1 MSVQD
6 NDNSDDLISSVKA
19 MDELVEEAIQIYEL
33 DNEKTN
39 LTDELYNSLRTITNY
54 LGFSM
59 DVDPKLLSLSQDTRI
74 ILMPSLDL
82 LIIKPNFKSEQKRL
96 DQLSLDE
103 TSNILKMVI
112 PNMINM
118 AKSERVMKNQ
128 KIAFVREATNR
139 LKRLPG
145 SSTEDMIV
153 NDTALHVE
161 GV

>member
-1 MSVQD
+1 MSVP
-6 NDNSDDLISSVKA
+6 NDTDADELASSMKA
-19 MDELVEEAIQIYEL
+19 IDSLVEETIQIYEL

-54 LGFSM
+54 LGFSI
-59 DVDPKLLSLSQDTRI
+59 DVEPRLLSLSQDTRI

-103 TSNILKMVI
+103 TSNILKSVI
-112 PNMINM
+112 PNLINM
-118 AKSERVMKNQ
+118 TRSDRILKNQ
-128 KIAFVREATNR
+128 KISFVREATKR
-139 LKRLPG
+139 LKRLPD

-153 NDTALHVE
+153 NNASLHVE

>member
-1 MSVQD
+1 MSVPD
-6 NDNSDDLISSVKA
+6 NTNPDELASAIKSMDDLV
-19 MDELVEEAIQIYEL
+19 DEAIQIYEL

-59 DVDPKLLSLSQDTRI
+59 DVDPRLMNLPQDTRI

-82 LIIKPNFKSEQKRL
+82 LIIKSNFKSEQKRL

-103 TSNILKMVI
+103 ISNILKLVI

-118 AKSERVMKNQ
+118 ARSDRILKNQ
-128 KIAFVREATNR
+128 KIVFVREATKR

-153 NDTALHVE
+153 NEPSLHVE

>member
-1 MSVQD
+1 MSVPDNTDQD
-6 NDNSDDLISSVKA
+6 GLVSSIKA
-19 MDELVEEAIQIYEL
+19 IDELVEEAIQIYEL

-59 DVDPKLLSLSQDTRI
+59 DVDPRLLSLSQDTRI

-82 LIIKPNFKSEQKRL
+82 LVIKPNFKSEQKRL

-103 TSNILKMVI
+103 TSNILKSVI
-112 PNMINM
+112 PNLIST
-118 AKSERVMKNQ
+118 ARADRILKNQ
-128 KIAFVREATNR
+128 KIAFVREATHR

-153 NDTALHVE
+153 NDPSLHVE

>member
-1 MSVQD
+1 MSVPDNADQD
-6 NDNSDDLISSVKA
+6 GLVSSIKA
-19 MDELVEEAIQIYEL
+19 IDELVEEAIQIYEL

-59 DVDPKLLSLSQDTRI
+59 DVEPQLLNLSQDTRI

-82 LIIKPNFKSEQKRL
+82 LIIKSNFKSEQKRL

-103 TSNILKMVI
+103 TSNILKSVI
-112 PNMINM
+112 PNLISM
-118 AKSERVMKNQ
+118 ARADRVLKNQ
-128 KIAFVREATNR
+128 KITFVREAAHR
-139 LKRLPG
+139 LKRLPS

-153 NDTALHVE
+153 NDASLHVE

>member
-1 MSVQD
+1 MSASS
-6 NDNSDDLISSVKA
+6 NTNPDDLSSSVKA

-39 LTDELYNSLRTITNY
+39 LTDELYNSLRTITSH

-59 DVDPKLLSLSQDTRI
+59 DVDPRLLSLSHDTRV

-82 LIIKPNFKSEQKRL
+82 LIIKSNFKSEQKRL

-103 TSNILKMVI
+103 TSNILNLVI

-118 AKSERVMKNQ
+118 ARSDRIIKNQ

-153 NDTALHVE
+153 NETSLHVE

>member
-1 MSVQD
+1 MPD
-6 NDNSDDLISSVKA
+6 NTDQ
-19 MDELVEEAIQIYEL
+19 DELVSSIKAIDELVDEAIQIYEL

-59 DVDPKLLSLSQDTRI
+59 DIDPRLLSLSQDTRI

-96 DQLSLDE
+96 DQLNLDE
-103 TSNILKMVI
+103 KSNILKSVI
-112 PNMINM
+112 PNLINM
-118 AKSERVMKNQ
+118 VRSDRISKNQ
-128 KIAFVREATNR
+128 KIIFVREATHR
-139 LKRLPG
+139 LKRLPS

-153 NDTALHVE
+153 NDASLHVE

>member
-1 MSVQD
+1 MSMPDNTDQD
-6 NDNSDDLISSVKA
+6 ELVSSIKA
-19 MDELVEEAIQIYEL
+19 IDELVEEAIQIYEL

-59 DVDPKLLSLSQDTRI
+59 DVDPRLLSLSQDTRI

-103 TSNILKMVI
+103 TSNILKSVI
-112 PNMINM
+112 PNLINM
-118 AKSERVMKNQ
+118 VRADRVLKNQ
-128 KIAFVREATNR
+128 KIAFVREATHR

-153 NDTALHVE
+153 NDSSLHVE

>member
-1 MSVQD
+1 MSVPD
-6 NDNSDDLISSVKA
+6 NTDADELVSSIKA

-59 DVDPKLLSLSQDTRI
+59 DVEPRLLSLSQDTRI

-96 DQLSLDE
+96 DQLSIDE
-103 TSNILKMVI
+103 TSNILKSVI
-112 PNMINM
+112 PNLINM
-118 AKSERVMKNQ
+118 ARSDRILKNQ
-128 KIAFVREATNR
+128 KIAFVREAMHR

-153 NDTALHVE
+153 NDASLHVG

>member
-6 NDNSDDLISSVKA
+6 NTNPDDLVSSVKA
-19 MDELVEEAIQIYEL
+19 MDDLVEEAIQIYEL

-59 DVDPKLLSLSQDTRI
+59 DVDPRLLSLSQDTRI

-103 TSNILKMVI
+103 TSNILKVVI

-118 AKSERVMKNQ
+118 AKSERVLKNQ

>member
-1 MSVQD
+1 MSVPENTNPD
-6 NDNSDDLISSVKA
+6 ELASAIKSMDDLV
-19 MDELVEEAIQIYEL
+19 DEAIQIYEL

-59 DVDPKLLSLSQDTRI
+59 DVDPRLMGLPQDTRI

-82 LIIKPNFKSEQKRL
+82 LIIKSNFKSEQKRL

-103 TSNILKMVI
+103 TSNILKLVI
-112 PNMINM
+112 PNIVNM
-118 AKSERVMKNQ
+118 ARSDRILKNQ
-128 KIAFVREATNR
+128 KIAFVREATKR

-145 SSTEDMIV
+145 SSTEDMII
-153 NDTALHVE
+153 NDAPLRME